1 VLAAALQLNRLL
13 VVVYLSNNSM
23 TADEGLQIVRSLE
36 GKGSL
41 VELYLDG
48 NPSLFDY
55 SDVPCPSSSH
65 PSSSGTPGAPR
76 IEDFAASIRSMHRLQ
91 VLNLSSTGLERA
103 QFRVLVEEAIEGH
116 GALIRMAVKGNP
128 CTKAPNPELEGS
140 AIAPRDALRL
150 QSQSN
155 LYQRYFEET
164 LRCNQAALDKKHLV
178 DTQVRFKIDVGAAG
192 ISFLVYFID
201 VLSSLYFYTQQ
212 IQGEEFK
219 RYAPET
225 YQHLQPVSLGLLILN
240 VVLMLFSTVRLN
252 LAKAAARNFSVGG
265 VRGLRQVKAMARQS
279 EVKQF
284 ETYFGEHLESQYAIV
299 RVCVE
304 DLTDIAQVLVVAHAT
319 GGAKQLRE
327 PVFLFNFILSL
338 VGTTVFVVAHLRTR
352 AVKKQ
357 REVGTKDADMK
368 AKNDAETANFY
379 GAAALAT
386 AEEDDDFS
394 ANLDRTFAYLL
405 GAHCMW
411 RTLQLELELLPKY
424 LSALV
429 SFRDD
434 AGVFDGHVERL
445 PWAGEMERRRVIVEK
460 LRRDSKYDRGYLDKL
475 LGKGGTKR
483 YDERI
488 VRKLMLRDM
497 RCDTLCDTPRDRG
510 DEAHGEAILCK
521 HEVEAF
527 FSGAYVGWTIE
538 QLQEHTRYV
547 GGPEIISA
555 LHETMDDE
563 ESKGESPSRGNVKV
577 AI

>member
-1 VLAAALQLNRLL
+1 
-13 VVVYLSNNSM
+13 
-23 TADEGLQIVRSLE
+23 
-36 GKGSL
+36 
-41 VELYLDG
+41 
-48 NPSLFDY
+48 
-55 SDVPCPSSSH
+55 
-65 PSSSGTPGAPR
+65 
-76 IEDFAASIRSMHRLQ
+76 MHRLQ
-91 VLNLSSTGLERA
+91 VLDLSNTGLERA
-103 QFRVLVEEAIEGH
+103 QFRVLVEAAIEGH
-116 GALIRMAVKGNP
+116 GALIRMPVEGNP
-128 CTKAPNPELEGS
+128 CTKAPNPELEGHT
-140 AIAPRDALRL
+140 ITPRDALML
-150 QSQSN
+150 QSQSK
-155 LYQRYFEET
+155 LYQRYFVET

-212 IQGEEFK
+212 IQGDEFK
-219 RYAPET
+219 QNAPET
-225 YQHLQPVSLGLLILN
+225 YQHLQPVSLGLLVLN
-240 VVLMLFSTVRLN
+240 VVLMLFSIVRLN
-252 LAKAAARNFSVGG
+252 LAKAAARNFGVGG

-284 ETYFGEHLESQYAIV
+284 ETYFGDHLESQYAIV

-319 GGAKQLRE
+319 GGAKQLME

-357 REVGTKDADMK
+357 REMGTKDADMK

-386 AEEDDDFS
+386 AEEEDDFS

-475 LGKGGTKR
+475 LGKGGIKR

-488 VRKLMLRDM
+488 VRKQMLRD
-497 RCDTLCDTPRDRG
+497 RADA
-510 DEAHGEAILCK
+510 AHGEAILCK
-521 HEVEAF
+521 HDIEAF
-527 FSGAYVGWTIE
+527 FNGAFVGWTIE
-538 QLQEHTRYV
+538 QLQEHTRYG
-547 GGPEIISA
+547 GGPEIISV
-555 LHETMDDE
+555 LHETTDDE
-563 ESKGESPSRGNVKV
+563 ESKGGSPRGNVKV